1 MGTVTHQKTADSVPS
16 AVPSAGELELI
27 ALDCDRALVGFEC
40 RPDAEENARQVVV
53 MLDHGEQLASAVMR
67 LPESDRGVRVAGALQ
82 DWAELLDRGPGEGP
96 FANWT
101 YLRALARAV
110 RSFTQFLQ
118 DRTRPRTVRPNR

>member
-1 MGTVTHQKTADSVPS
+1 MGTVTHQKAADSAPT

-27 ALDCDRALVGFEC
+27 ALDCDRALVGFEHQ
-40 RPDAEENARQVVV
+40 PDPEENARQIVV
-53 MLDHGEQLASAVMR
+53 MLGCGEQLVSVVTR
-67 LPESDRGVRVAGALQ
+67 LPESGRDARVAGALQ
-82 DWAELLDRGPGEGP
+82 DWAELLDRGPGDGP

-118 DRTRPRTVRPNR
+118 ARNGPRPLRPDL

>member
-1 MGTVTHQKTADSVPS
+1 MTHQKAADSAPT

-27 ALDCDRALVGFEC
+27 ALDCDRALVRFAHH
-40 RPDAEENARQVVV
+40 PDPEENARQLAV
-53 MLDHGEQLASAVMR
+53 MLGHGERLTKSVRR
-67 LPESDRGVRVAGALQ
+67 LPEAEWDIRVSGALQ
-82 DWAELLDRGPGEGP
+82 DWAELIDRGPGDGP

-118 DRTRPRTVRPNR
+118 ARNRPRPLRSDL